1 MKFLTLFCAVS
12 SILIPVIYA
21 GPTPAVTIQTVQGH
35 KTGRHIVMLKPG
47 VGKTGVLSQVSSISG
62 LKPDSNVTAQW
73 GDALNGFS
81 GNFDAATLAAL
92 AKNPGVAGIV
102 EDGIVKTTATALN
115 EPWGLSRINSKARLG
130 CLDKALTYTYKY
142 DDRAG
147 QGVDIYIIDTGI
159 RITHQD
165 FGGRAKWS
173 ATFGGYA
180 GTAVGGRWGVA
191 KKANVFAIKVL
202 SDSGSGSTTD
212 VISGMNYAL
221 SRAKSSGRPSVV
233 SMSLGG
239 SPNAALDAAARNL
252 VASGLHLIVAAGNS
266 NVDAVNSSPARVA
279 EVITVGAST
288 ITDERSSFSNYGTLV
303 DVFAP
308 GTNIQSA
315 WKDSDTST
323 NIISGT
329 SMATPHVAGLIAYLI
344 SVQGNI
350 TPAAMS
356 QKLKDMSLKNMLN
369 PYSLPSGTA
378 NRLVSNQYLI

>member
-1 MKFLTLFCAVS
+1 
-12 SILIPVIYA
+12 
-21 GPTPAVTIQTVQGH
+21 
-35 KTGRHIVMLKPG
+35 MLKPG

-62 LKPDSNVTAQW
+62 LKPDTNVTAQW

-147 QGVDIYIIDTGI
+147 QGVDIYVIDTGI

-165 FGGRAKWS
+165 FGGRAKW
-173 ATFGGYA
+173 ARTFGGYANADGNGHGTHCA

-191 KKANVFAIKVL
+191 KKANVFAVKVL

-212 VISGMNYAL
+212 VISGINYV
-221 SRAKSSGRPSVV
+221 SSQVKITKRPSVV

-239 SPNAALDAAARNL
+239 SPNAALDAAAKAL
-252 VASGLHLIVAAGNS
+252 VTAGIHVVAAAGNS
-266 NVDAVNSSPARVA
+266 NVDAINSSPARVA

-329 SMATPHVAGLIAYLI
+329 SMATPHVAGLVAYLI